1 MNLKKELGQFYTTN
15 YKYILQNLYIPS
27 CFNGIII
34 EPFCGKGNLIP
45 FINDCIEKNGNI
57 DKIQIECYDIESNE
71 SWIIKR
77 DTLNNP
83 PNYLN
88 KFVITNPPYLARN
101 KTNDKIIFD
110 KYKENDLYK
119 CFLREL
125 ISNCCYGGILIVP
138 LNFFSSIRSSDIKL
152 RNDFFNIYKIII
164 INIFEEK
171 VFNDTSY
178 TVVSFLFIKKSN
190 LCEIDNSDIDEL
202 TKIIIHP
209 SLKEIKHNFSKNNNY
224 MIGGD
229 IYNLKL
235 NNSYSITRIS
245 SKNKDSCYN
254 TNINVK
260 CIDDNENNKIKLIFV
275 NDVKDIY
282 IDTTPNLS
290 GRTYATLNIS
300 PKIDLEKQK
309 ELVNKFNKYFN
320 DYREKYHSL
329 FLSNYRESKDIARKR
344 VSFDLIYMIVEYILE
359 NFELF

>member
-27 CFNGIII
+27 SFNGTII
-34 EPFCGKGNLIP
+34 EHFCGKGNLIP
-45 FINDCIEKNGNI
+45 FINDSIEKNGNK
-57 DKIQIECYDIESNE
+57 DKITIECYDIESNE

-77 DTLNNP
+77 DTLNDP
-83 PNYLN
+83 PDYLN

-119 CFLREL
+119 CFIREL
-125 ISNCCYGGILIVP
+125 ICNCCYGGILIIP

-152 RNDFFNIYKIII
+152 RNDFINIYKIII

-171 VFNDTSY
+171 VFDDTSY
-178 TVVSFLFIKKSN
+178 TVVSFLFIKKNN
-190 LCEIDNSDIDEL
+190 LDEP
-202 TKIIIHP
+202 TKIVIHP
-209 SLKEIKHNFSKNNNY
+209 SLKEIKHDFSKNNNY

-235 NNSYSITRIS
+235 NNTYSITRIT
-245 SKNKDSCYN
+245 SKNKDSSNN

-260 CIDDNENNKIKLIFV
+260 CIDDNGNNKIKLIFV
-275 NDVKDIY
+275 NDAKDIY

-344 VSFDLIYMIVEYILE
+344 VSFDLIYMIVEHILE

>member
-27 CFNGIII
+27 CFNGTII

-45 FINDCIEKNGNI
+45 FINDSIEKNGKK
-57 DKIQIECYDIESNE
+57 DKIKIECYDIESNE
-71 SWIIKR
+71 TWIIKR
-77 DTLNNP
+77 DTLNEP
-83 PNYLN
+83 PDYLN

-119 CFLREL
+119 CFIREL
-125 ISNCCYGGILIVP
+125 LSNCCYGGILIVP

-152 RNDFFNIYKIII
+152 RKDFFNIYKIII

-171 VFNDTSY
+171 VFDDTSY
-178 TVVSFLFIKKSN
+178 TVASFLFIKKN
-190 LCEIDNSDIDEL
+190 NIHET
-202 TKIIIHP
+202 TKIIIYP
-209 SLKEIKHNFSKNNNY
+209 SLKEIEHDFSKNNNY

-235 NNSYSITRIS
+235 NNTYSITRIT

-260 CIDDNENNKIKLIFV
+260 CIDDNGNNKIKLIFV
-275 NDVKDIY
+275 NDIKDIY

-290 GRTYATLNIS
+290 ARTYATLNIS

-309 ELVNKFNKYFN
+309 ELVNKFNKFFN
-320 DYREKYHSL
+320 NYRETYHSL

-344 VSFDLIYMIVEYILE
+344 ISFDLIYMIVEHILE

>member
-27 CFNGIII
+27 SFNGTII

-45 FINDCIEKNGNI
+45 FINDSIEKNEKK
-57 DKIQIECYDIESNE
+57 DKITIECYDIESDE

-125 ISNCCYGGILIVP
+125 LSNYCYGGILIVP

-152 RNDFFNIYKIII
+152 RKDFFSIYKIII

-190 LCEIDNSDIDEL
+190 LCEIDNSNIDEP
-202 TKIIIHP
+202 TKIVIHP
-209 SLKEIKHNFSKNNNY
+209 LLKEIKHDFSKNNNY

-229 IYNLKL
+229 IYNLKV
-235 NNSYSITRIS
+235 NNTYSITRIT

-260 CIDDNENNKIKLIFV
+260 CIDDNGNNKIKLIFV
-275 NDVKDIY
+275 NDAKDIY

-344 VSFDLIYMIVEYILE
+344 VSFDLIYMIVEHILE